1 MISLKEETKNIIDR
15 VNATMALE
23 GMPLTEE
30 IKEKLRKCIEGEST
44 TEIERQKIIDKYL
57 SKI

>member
-1 MISLKEETKNIIDR
+1 MISLKKETKNIIDR

-44 TEIERQKIIDKYL
+44 TEIERQKIIDKY
-57 SKI
+57 STK

>member
-1 MISLKEETKNIIDR
+1 MKEETKNIIDR